1 MLQYLKTVGVN
12 SNVASGRGFNYP
24 YGTAISSDQRLF
36 VLTRANPLFGKGIRI
51 QICTIDDQWIGEFS
65 SGPGTGDDQFVVP
78 VSMSFDNKDHLY
90 VTDESLNE
98 VKIFDRDG
106 VFLQKWGNPLPNG
119 HILNGPAGIAHAS
132 DGSVYLVE
140 QGMNRINKLSESG
153 ELLASWGKG
162 GSANGEFNLPWGIT
176 LDAENRVYVADWR
189 NDRIQQFTEDGE
201 FIQSFCETGDLD
213 GQLYRPSDV
222 AVDGNGMIAIA
233 DWGNERVQVLHPDG
247 SLSQVLYG
255 ESTLSK
261 WAIEWL
267 DSNVDQREA
276 RLNSTQVATKL
287 PKQFQNNYHRAS
299 QSESLFWGPVA
310 VVFDSNNRL
319 YVTEHSRHRLQ
330 IFE

>member
-1 MLQYLKTVGVN
+1 MR
-12 SNVASGRGFNYP
+12 GRGFYYP
-24 YGTAISSDQRLF
+24 VDSAMNSG
-36 VLTRANPLFGKGIRI
+36 GRI
-51 QICTIDDQWIGEFS
+51 YTVSRSAEKT
-65 SGPGTGDDQFVVP
+65 TGDTIRVTMLNEEGEYFGIFGTKGEEDGQFMWPCGIAVDSKNQV
-78 VSMSFDNKDHLY
+78 Y
-90 VTDESLNE
+90 VTDEYLHRVS
-98 VKIFDRDG
+98 IF
-106 VFLQKWGNPLPNG
+106 N
-119 HILNGPAGIAHAS
+119 
-132 DGSVYLVE
+132 
-140 QGMNRINKLSESG
+140 ESG
-153 ELLASWGKG
+153 EFLNKWGSHGTGEGLLDAPSGIAFDPEDNVYISDSRNHRIQKFSKNG
-162 GSANGEFNLPWGIT
+162 DFIHSFGSFGCGDGEFNLPWGIT

-287 PKQFQNNYHRAS
+287 PKQFQSNYHKAS